1 MPGVEPRGESLRRA
15 VRWVSDRRRDEPE
28 ADPIPWVHQA
38 IARFDLDPA
47 QADYLIAFFRP
58 PRPHT
63 GD

>member
-1 MPGVEPRGESLRRA
+1 